1 MYVCIPLIWTE
12 QRAYSLYPT
21 DASET
26 CCRIGQSL
34 AERAEAEAFT
44 SFAHEIENTT
54 DLAWVAE
61 PCSVIKEKLIRRP
74 HGLWVRKVNECT
86 FLGPVGCAR
95 GRHTP
100 TIPEAKKTIKAKGTW
115 LLHQL
120 EQWKKDRLAQLP
132 EDAYKGLPY
141 AEACAWN
148 LWLDKLMDHVKTV
161 ARQEGTVAAANNIV
175 RCFHLI
181 ML

>member
-1 MYVCIPLIWTE
+1 MLQDWPKPE
-12 QRAYSLYPT
+12 
-21 DASET
+21 E
-26 CCRIGQSL
+26 
-34 AERAEAEAFT
+34 EEAEAEAFT

-120 EQWKKDRLAQLP
+120 EQWKKDGLAQLP

-148 LWLDKLMDHVKTV
+148 LWLDKLMDHVQTV